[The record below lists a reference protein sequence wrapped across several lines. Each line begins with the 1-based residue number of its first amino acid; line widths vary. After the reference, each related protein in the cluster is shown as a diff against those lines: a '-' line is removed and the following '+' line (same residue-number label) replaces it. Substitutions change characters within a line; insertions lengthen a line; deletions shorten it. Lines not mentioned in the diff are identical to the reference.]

1 MRRFPLHALR
11 ACTCAVLLVGCQAT
25 VAPIVLPAPPPTPPV
40 SVEISGPSRIDAKGP
55 YRWEAFAF
63 GGSGGFRYSWVVMR
77 QAGQSM
83 ATTEQGV
90 SLLVT
95 GADGDM
101 MLTLTVTSGDQANIQ
116 SFRVR
121 NCIGGCDT
129 LQ

>member
-1 MRRFPLHALR
+1 MRRFPLPALR
-11 ACTCAVLLVGCQAT
+11 AWTCAVLLVGCRST
-25 VAPIVLPAPPPTPPV
+25 VAPIVLPALPPTPPV
-40 SVEISGPSRIDAKGP
+40 SVEISGPSRIDSKGP

-116 SFRVR
+116 SFSVR
-121 NCIGGCDT
+121 NCIGGCDA